1 MKTDL
6 TYLRN
11 MSAGNKDLVL
21 EMIQIFKEQV
31 AEFIKDM
38 NQLLEDKDY
47 ENLGKLAHKAKS
59 SISMMGLNDLAVE
72 LKTFEIKAKAGIDT
86 EEYPI
91 FISKFRDETEEAV
104 QELEEVSANIDI
116 YF

>member
-21 EMIQIFKEQV
+21 EMIGIFKQQV
-31 AEFIKDM
+31 IEFVRDM
-38 NQLLEDKDY
+38 NLLYGKKEY

-59 SISMMGLNDLAVE
+59 SISIMGLNELAKD
-72 LKTFEIKAKAGIDT
+72 LKTFENIAKAGI
-86 EEYPI
+86 
-91 FISKFRDETEEAV
+91 ETETYPAFIAKFKEETSEAV
-104 QELEEVSANIDI
+104 AELDMISSNIDI
-116 YF
+116 YI